1 MDIGPFYLI
10 STSPYW
16 GTLYFTP
23 PPRKVNFWPPRKEVQ
38 RANTLPL
45 QNLLK
50 DQRCQ
55 HRYPTE
61 MALKTP
67 PLPLKNPGPSI
78 GVGGGGAD
86 KKWNGPLDIGQVPL
100 WKYSK
105 TSTENHSK
113 KRTKPTFIHL
123 SQTSLINIVFVIR
136 CKEHQSTMKELY
148 FRAKG
153 RRIWH
158 KSENWWKA
166 VQITVNEFE
175 TCFVLLYD

>member
-1 MDIGPFYLI
+1 MCLRDGGAARDVCGL
-10 STSPYW
+10 
-16 GTLYFTP
+16 
-23 PPRKVNFWPPRKEVQ
+23 RDKRE
-38 RANTLPL
+38 
-45 QNLLK
+45 
-50 DQRCQ
+50 
-55 HRYPTE
+55 
-61 MALKTP
+61 
-67 PLPLKNPGPSI
+67 
-78 GVGGGGAD
+78 GGGGAD

-153 RRIWH
+153 RRI
-158 KSENWWKA
+158 
-166 VQITVNEFE
+166 
-175 TCFVLLYD
+175 